1 MPSAQEAYAYAL
13 SGNKKKRQQ
22 WDPRLEEALP
32 KRYIFNIYQKAW
44 DVPLGG
50 LGTFRI
56 PACPEGEPYSKPLVV
71 KGMNR
76 DEYDLGDGQG
86 HMSWNAIPGDQLA
99 KAIVGLDSGSP
110 ALGTFTTN
118 REWWGV
124 FLSETPVPTEAQLT
138 EARKKLV
145 ALMTMYL
152 EQGDNLAA
160 QGKVADIG
168 ANERKAA
175 QFLNQ
180 KRAWAQL
187 PEKMDSCPGCGEPI
201 KPGVIK
207 CKECGAILDM
217 DKAASLGMLTENQL
231 AAMLAAREPKEPRR
245 KSQ

>member
-1 MPSAQEAYAYAL
+1 MPSAQEALAHVNAQ
-13 SGNKKKRQQ
+13 NKRQRQQ
-22 WDPRLEEALP
+22 WDIRLEESLP
-32 KRYIFNIYQKAW
+32 PLYIFNIYQKQW

-50 LGTFRI
+50 LGTFHI
-56 PACPEGEPYSKPLVV
+56 PACQEGKPCSEPLKV

-76 DEYDLGDGQG
+76 DEYDLGDGNG
-86 HMSWNAIPGDQLA
+86 HMSWNVITGEDLA
-99 KAIVGLDSGSP
+99 KSIVGLDSGSP

-124 FLSETPVPTEAQLT
+124 FISRNDVPSEAELAEAQ
-138 EARKKLV
+138 KKLT
-145 ALMTMYL
+145 ALMTLYL
-152 EQGDNLAA
+152 EQGDALAA
-160 QGKVADIG
+160 QGKPGDIG
-168 ANERKAA
+168 PNERKAA

-217 DKAASLGMLTENQL
+217 EKAASLGMLTENQL
-231 AAMLAAREPKEPRR
+231 AAMLSAREPKETR
-245 KSQ
+245 KRAQ